1 MTMKNI
7 KYNILEQIITEGRLE
22 DMIKKYAKI
31 SPKEVSEDVVRQ
43 LSAGDPSGNN
53 KYLDWMCAQREDY
66 TSEYIIKMVQCFHEN
81 VNRLSEKNVNAIYND
96 TTATSTKIKK
106 APKDINSYPLPEDI
120 EVMCKYFEEQKPKTA
135 SRVKIYEDDKWLVV
149 SPLTHEASC
158 SYGAHSNWC
167 VSTTNPDYYKRYTKE
182 GILVFFL
189 DKKGINP
196 TKPNANTYKVAVNIK
211 YNNPEPINWDWY
223 SMEDNKI
230 DAALMMNF
238 LPKNLIEATSKYLN
252 EYMDELYK
260 KHEVNLEELKKNSL
274 ITHKSNDNIY
284 LFLNLQ
290 NWDVTSIQQASEFL
304 NKFDSDIAN
313 DILRY
318 KESGLP
324 YVRIDVNI
332 GRMPDIDVNYVSW
345 NAATYLRRADNTI
358 PLSELMPRIMERYG
372 AVNSEIRA
380 VINVLNSEDQEKF
393 FNSYVKMFN
402 EAKITRTE
410 NVSTDRLLVGDT
422 IIYTGTRRYGSGE
435 QVKVT
440 RVAEKSIQLSNGKRV
455 ARTYSNYKKR
465 VTGVMKIVDDR
476 GQQPTTESR
485 WIRKRII

>member
-22 DMIKKYAKI
+22 DMIKKYEG
-31 SPKEVSEDVVRQ
+31 EVSEDIVRQ

-81 VNRLSEKNVNAIYND
+81 VNRLSEKNVNVIYSD
-96 TTATSTKIKK
+96 VTATNTKIKK
-106 APKDINSYPLPEDI
+106 APKDINSYPTPDDI
-120 EVMCKYFEEQKPKTA
+120 ELICKYFEEQKPKNA

-167 VSTTNPDYYKRYTKE
+167 VSTSNRDYYQRYTKE

-189 DKKGINP
+189 DKKGVNP
-196 TKPNANTYKVAVNIK
+196 IKPDANIYKVAVNIK
-211 YNNPEPINWDWY
+211 YDRPEPINWEWY
-223 SMEDNKI
+223 SMEDNRI

-238 LPKNLIEATSKYLN
+238 IPKNLIEVTSKYLN
-252 EYMDELYK
+252 EFLGELHK
-260 KHEVNLEELKKNSL
+260 KHEVNFEELKRNSL
-274 ITHKSNDNIY
+274 IAHQNNNNIF
-284 LFLNLQ
+284 LFLNLED
-290 NWDVTSIQQASEFL
+290 WGRVSIQENTQFL
-304 NKFDSDIAN
+304 NKFDDGIV
-313 DILRY
+313 DHIVRY

-324 YVRIDVNI
+324 YVRIDLRP
-332 GRMPDIDVNYVSW
+332 GRMPDVSVNYVNW
-345 NAATYLRRADNTI
+345 NAATYLRQQDNTI
-358 PLSELMPRIMERYG
+358 PLSQIMPRIMERYG

-380 VINVLNSEDQEKF
+380 VISVLSAEEQEKF
-393 FNSYVKMFN
+393 LQSYTKMFN
-402 EAKITRTE
+402 EAKISRSE
-410 NVSTDRLLVGDT
+410 NVATTQLHVGDT

-435 QVKVT
+435 QVRVT

-455 ARTYSNYKKR
+455 ARTYSNYKKKI
-465 VTGVMKIVDDR
+465 TGIMKIVDDR
-476 GQQPTTESR
+476 PQPQPTAESR

>member
-22 DMIKKYAKI
+22 DMIKKYEGK
-31 SPKEVSEDVVRQ
+31 VSEDVVRQ

-53 KYLDWMCAQREDY
+53 KYLDWMCAQRIDY
-66 TSEYIIKMVQCFHEN
+66 TSEFIIKMVQCFHEN
-81 VNRLSEKNVNAIYND
+81 VNRLSEKNVNAIYKGEN
-96 TTATSTKIKK
+96 TTNTKIKK
-106 APKDINSYPLPEDI
+106 APKDINSYPTPDDI

-189 DKKGINP
+189 DKKGANP
-196 TKPNANTYKVAVNIK
+196 TKPDANIYKVAVNIR
-211 YNNPEPINWDWY
+211 YDRPDPTQWEWY
-223 SMEDNKI
+223 SMEDNRI

-252 EYMDELYK
+252 EFIAELYK
-260 KHEVNLEELKKNSL
+260 KNEVNFEELKNNSL
-274 ITHKSNDNIY
+274 VMFKKREGLVY
-284 LFLNLQ
+284 LFLNFQ
-290 NWDVTSIQQASEFL
+290 NWSDASIDQASQFL
-304 NKFDSDIAN
+304 NKFDDEVGADISRQKN
-313 DILRY
+313 N
-318 KESGLP
+318 GLP
-324 YVRIDVNI
+324 YVVMNIRPGQLPDVT
-332 GRMPDIDVNYVSW
+332 VNYMSW

-358 PLSELMPRIMERYG
+358 PLSEVVERIMERYG
-372 AVNSEIRA
+372 SINSEVRS
-380 VINVLNSEDQEKF
+380 VLSELSPEDRNKVF
-393 FNSYVKMFN
+393 DSYVKMFN
-402 EAKITRTE
+402 QANITKDE
-410 NVSTDRLLVGDT
+410 NVATSQLNVGDT
-422 IIYTGTRRYGSGE
+422 IIYTGQRRYGSGE
-435 QVKVT
+435 KVKVT
-440 RVAEKSIQLSNGKRV
+440 RVAEKSIQLSNGKRIV
-455 ARTYSNYKKR
+455 RNYSSYKKR

-476 GQQPTTESR
+476 QQPQPTTESR